1 MVTVFHDGDVLT
13 ADMLNGLRP
22 PSLLVFGDSWTT
34 MSDGALPK
42 RLAELL
48 HASWSK
54 SYGVSGAKIADIA
67 GQVDAAGKDASFDN
81 ASVTHI
87 MVIGGTN
94 DVFDPP
100 STSDADMKTAVAA
113 LCANLAKYYPDA
125 RVHWYPDNSRTDNG
139 RRTGLYR
146 TMIDEF
152 HKDSGIAVHPELL
165 WTLCKDDFSLYMAN
179 GGGRQALQHLT
190 ADGYGYLAGVIAS
203 SMLGGSLEATATAHA
218 QFMYQL
224 TQAAQRLVNMSEY
237 KDTMFTVKYREG
249 SYDIMVNLPELNVT
263 TGQTADTLSM
273 ALYTRDNAKDG
284 AVSYGQFSA
293 LLFPPDDGTHV
304 IQTRTLAMGD
314 QTVQATGEVTRW
326 QDKLGLAFTF
336 TKPAGAT
343 WATTLPASDWLF
355 ANIPYTI

>member
-13 ADMLNGLRP
+13 ADNLNGLRAP
-22 PSLLVFGDSWTT
+22 ALLVFGDSWTT
-34 MSDGALPK
+34 MNDGTLPT

-67 GQVDAAGKDASFDN
+67 GQVDTAGKDESFDN
-81 ASVTHI
+81 ASITHI

-100 STSDADMKTAVAA
+100 ATTTDDMKTAVAT

-125 RVHWYPDNSRTDNG
+125 RVHLYLDNSRTDNG
-139 RRTGLYR
+139 RRTSLYR
-146 TMIDEF
+146 TIIDETR
-152 HKDSGIAVHPELL
+152 KNSGIAVHPELL

-190 ADGYGYLAGVIAS
+190 ADGYTYLAGVIAA
-203 SMLGGSLEATATAHA
+203 SMLGGSLERTAHAHA
-218 QFMYQL
+218 QFMYEVDKRPV
-224 TQAAQRLVNMSEY
+224 TMSEY

-249 SYDIMVNLPELNVT
+249 SYDLMVNLPELNVA
-263 TGQTADTLSM
+263 TGQTADSLSM
-273 ALYTRDNAKDG
+273 LLYTRTSAKDG
-284 AVSYGQFSA
+284 TVSYGQFSA
-293 LLFPPDDGTHV
+293 LLFPPDTGTHV
-304 IQTRTLAMGD
+304 TQSRSVAMGD
-314 QTVQATGEVTRW
+314 VTVSVTAEITRW
-326 QDKLGLAFTF
+326 EDKLGLAYTF
-336 TKPAGAT
+336 TKPHDAA
-343 WATTLPASDWLF
+343 WAATLPASDWLF